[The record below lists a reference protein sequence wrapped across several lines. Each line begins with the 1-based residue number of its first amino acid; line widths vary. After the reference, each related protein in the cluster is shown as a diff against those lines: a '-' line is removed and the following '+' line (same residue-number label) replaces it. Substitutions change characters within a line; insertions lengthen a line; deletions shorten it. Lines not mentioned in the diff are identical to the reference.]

1 MPKQQPDPT
10 LRRLDELIAAT
21 ENLFILQ
28 ALQAG
33 MTTEHIRRIL
43 KIDQLRVIAVSRH
56 LKAARKGR

>member
-1 MPKQQPDPT
+1 MAKQQTDPT

-28 ALQAG
+28 GLQAG
-33 MTTEHIRRIL
+33 MKTEAIRRLL

-56 LKAARKGR
+56 LKAARKAR